1 MLKNL
6 YNIFN
11 QGMFSLHE
19 HFQSLIN
26 IITNN
31 YSCCT
36 YSEKYFKLWYISPPS
51 PSILPSIFLK
61 RFKASEKCKFRSLHF
76 STFHKGFFLSLSQN
90 TIEGE
95 WKVRIK
101 KELLFLPSTLSRQI
115 RPLKE
120 IFKENA
126 KEYLKSGNDYCV

>member
-1 MLKNL
+1 MV
-6 YNIFN
+6 Y
-11 QGMFSLHE
+11 Q
-19 HFQSLIN
+19 
-26 IITNN
+26 
-31 YSCCT
+31 
-36 YSEKYFKLWYISPPS
+36 PS

-61 RFKASEKCKFRSLHF
+61 RFKASEKCKFRSLYF

-101 KELLFLPSTLSRQI
+101 KSFYSYLTHSRLSRQI

-126 KEYLKSGNDYCV
+126 KELVKNDNDYCV